1 MKKGVT
7 LALSVLVATVL
18 LTFLPI
24 HGEAQLYDKVIRLHV
39 LAVSDADEDQAVK
52 CMVRDRVL
60 ETVTPLLTDV
70 QERSIAEAI
79 VTSHLADIQESAQE
93 ALCAAGRTEPVSVT
107 LTRET
112 YPTRAY
118 EGFTLPAGE
127 YLSLRVIIGEGQ
139 GKNWW
144 CVLFPSVCGRFAIED
159 TTIEDTYLEAGF
171 TPEQYRWITHTD
183 APEIQVRFRLLEW
196 LRALQQTWSEK

>member
-70 QERSIAEAI
+70 QERTIAEAI

>member
-39 LAVSDADEDQAVK
+39 LAVSDSDEDQAVK